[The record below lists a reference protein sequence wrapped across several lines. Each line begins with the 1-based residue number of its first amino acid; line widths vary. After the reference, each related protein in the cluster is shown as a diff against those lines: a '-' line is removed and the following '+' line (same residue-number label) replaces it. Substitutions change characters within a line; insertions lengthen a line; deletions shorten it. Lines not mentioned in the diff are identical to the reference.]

1 MKQVPSW
8 LLLSPLSSSGRCKAI
23 YVEANVSVG
32 CLRENENTEYTH
44 NWILETECMSFR
56 FVSERIAGREGLAQ
70 CRL

>member
-8 LLLSPLSSSGRCKAI
+8 LLLSPLSSSGCCKAI
-23 YVEANVSVG
+23 YVNANVSVR

-44 NWILETECMSFR
+44 NWILETECMSFG
-56 FVSERIAGREGLAQ
+56 FVSERIAGREDLAQ